1 MEHLKNLK
9 IAVDFDGTIVEHQ
22 YPKIGKDLLFAFET
36 LRELQKHGALLIL
49 WTFRAGKELDEAVEY
64 CSSKGIEFYAINKNY
79 PEEVYDDTISRKI
92 NADVFIDDKNVG
104 GFIGW
109 SEVWQELSL
118 YDLREREAEK
128 MLNRGRPLLSR
139 LFGKRNKNKE

>member
-36 LRELQKHGALLIL
+36 LKELQKHGALLIL
-49 WTFRAGKELDEAVEY
+49 WTFRAGPELDEAIDH
-64 CSSKGIEFYAINKNY
+64 CKLKGVEFYAINRNY
-79 PEEVYDDTISRKI
+79 PEEIYDDSISRKI

-104 GFIGW
+104 GFRGW
-109 SEVWQELSL
+109 SEIWQDLSL
-118 YDLREREAEK
+118 YDLREQEAERQ
-128 MLNRGRPLLSR
+128 LNRGRSLASR
-139 LFGKRNKNKE
+139 IFGNKKK